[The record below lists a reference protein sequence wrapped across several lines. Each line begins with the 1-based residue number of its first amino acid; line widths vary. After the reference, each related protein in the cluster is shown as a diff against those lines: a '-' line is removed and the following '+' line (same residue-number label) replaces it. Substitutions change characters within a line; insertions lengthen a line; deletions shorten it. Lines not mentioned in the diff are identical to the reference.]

1 MAGKFNAI
9 ASRRA
14 PIEARV
20 MGKAPKGEGVAG
32 GDRIPERPIGYR
44 AGFHIQAGRYL
55 GRATKLIDE
64 GSRLHDAR
72 HKSLC
77 VILSNSQNVEEE
89 HHQMSAKIII
99 MSNVKAGRSLS
110 EAAQDTHAIGRRLQA
125 ARLAAGLRQRD
136 IAALAGVG
144 QSSAANWETGTRR
157 PKVSEA
163 ARLIPVLQITL
174 DWLYLGDDR
183 GLRWDTREKI
193 QKFLADLPEFSD
205 ASALRSAS

>member
-1 MAGKFNAI
+1 
-9 ASRRA
+9 
-14 PIEARV
+14 
-20 MGKAPKGEGVAG
+20 
-32 GDRIPERPIGYR
+32 
-44 AGFHIQAGRYL
+44 
-55 GRATKLIDE
+55 
-64 GSRLHDAR
+64 
-72 HKSLC
+72 
-77 VILSNSQNVEEE
+77 
-89 HHQMSAKIII
+89 MSAKIII
-99 MSNVKAGRSLS
+99 MTNVKAGRSLS

>member
-1 MAGKFNAI
+1 
-9 ASRRA
+9 
-14 PIEARV
+14 
-20 MGKAPKGEGVAG
+20 MGQAPKGEGMTGRDCV
-32 GDRIPERPIGYR
+32 PERPIGNR
-44 AGFHIQAGRYL
+44 AGFYVQPCRHL
-55 GRATKLIDE
+55 TRATKLIDE
-64 GSRLHDAR
+64 GSRLHGAR

-89 HHQMSAKIII
+89 HHRMSANIII

-193 QKFLADLPEFSD
+193 QKFLADLPEFLD
-205 ASALRSAS
+205 ATALRSAS